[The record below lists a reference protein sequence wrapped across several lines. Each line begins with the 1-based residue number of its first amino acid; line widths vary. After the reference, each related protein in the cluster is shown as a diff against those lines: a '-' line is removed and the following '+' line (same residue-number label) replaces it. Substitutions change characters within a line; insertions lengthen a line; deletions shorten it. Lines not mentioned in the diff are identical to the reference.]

1 MTQLVEEEEF
11 NCVPRRKLPQS
22 KQEEEKKEPNSES
35 INAGGNLFIP
45 TGCSI
50 LNCALS
56 NRVDGGYGSGR
67 VVNIIGDSHAGKT
80 ILALT
85 GLAEM
90 SIDTQWD
97 DYQLLFS
104 DVERALSFDIERLFG
119 RRLRKRLEAGWELE
133 SEICDME
140 EYSPPVTIQEFYQR
154 ILKRIQSGQPFIEVL
169 DSFDSLTSSEEV
181 DRADV
186 LRDKGKEAGSYK
198 MEKARWASEVFR
210 VISSGLSNTGS
221 LLIVISQTRDNIDP
235 IGFQKKTRSGGKAL
249 EFYSSHIFWLS
260 KLKSITQGTKPKQ
273 IKVGRHVAAKITK
286 TKLTGYEG
294 EVHFPVY
301 RQIGIDDIG
310 ASIEFLIEWSPRW
323 KKKGTGICCE
333 ELGLQGFQK
342 TVCAKA
348 EREYQEEIK
357 EHLQEAWDEYLS
369 AADIGRAS
377 RFSHSDY

>member
-1 MTQLVEEEEF
+1 M
-11 NCVPRRKLPQS
+11 
-22 KQEEEKKEPNSES
+22 
-35 INAGGNLFIP
+35 
-45 TGCSI
+45 
-50 LNCALS
+50 
-56 NRVDGGYGSGR
+56 
-67 VVNIIGDSHAGKT
+67 
-80 ILALT
+80 
-85 GLAEM
+85 
-90 SIDTQWD
+90 
-97 DYQLLFS
+97 LFS

-119 RRLRKRLEAGWELE
+119 RKLRERLEAGWELE
-133 SEICDME
+133 SEINDME
-140 EYSPPVTIQEFYQR
+140 EYFPPVTIQEFYQR

-181 DRADV
+181 DRADA

-294 EVHFPVY
+294 EVSFPIY
-301 RQIGIDDIG
+301 RQIGVDDIG
-310 ASIEFLIEWSPRW
+310 ASIEFLLEWSPRW
-323 KKKGTGICCE
+323 KKSGSGICCD
-333 ELGLQGFQK
+333 ELGLRGFQK
-342 TVCAKA
+342 TVCTKA
-348 EREYQEEIK
+348 EQNYQEEIK
-357 EHLQEAWDEYLS
+357 EHLQEAWNEYLS
-369 AADIGRAS
+369 AADIGRSS
-377 RFSHSDY
+377 RFSDGDY